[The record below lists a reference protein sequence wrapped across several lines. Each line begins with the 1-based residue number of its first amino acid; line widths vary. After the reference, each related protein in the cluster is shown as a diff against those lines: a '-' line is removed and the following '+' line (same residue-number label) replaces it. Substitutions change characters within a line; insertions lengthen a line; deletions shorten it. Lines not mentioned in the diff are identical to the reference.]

1 MEQMSY
7 KGIKI
12 IRDFPKKLNFKT
24 MNLMYILIEKNPVM
38 IGLWRPLEEFQ
49 TLIN

>member
-12 IRDFPKKLNFKT
+12 IREDFLK
-24 MNLMYILIEKNPVM
+24 IEFQNNEFNVYFNRKNPVM
-38 IGLWRPLEEFQ
+38 IGLWRPLESSKP
-49 TLIN
+49 